1 MGALDGKVV
10 LITGAARGQGAA
22 EARLCVAQGAR
33 VVVTDV
39 LEADGKAVA
48 TGLGD
53 AARFVTHDVSDPDA
67 WDRAIA
73 ETIAA
78 FGRLDGLVNNA
89 GIYRPRPIPEETR
102 ESFNGVIQVNLVWT
116 FLGLRAALAPMRDAG
131 GGSIVNIASVA
142 GMVGYAHQSAY
153 GASKWGVRGLT
164 KVAALEYGADDIRVN
179 AVLPGPI
186 DTPML
191 PVERGEGVDI
201 NTRFRRQPIPRAGQP
216 EEVAAVVV
224 FLLSDAA
231 AYVTGAE
238 IVVDGGVSAGPHG
251 TPRSTGSSTATTTR
265 H

>member
-1 MGALDGKVV
+1 MGSLDSKVV
-10 LITGAARGQGAA
+10 LVTGGARGQGEA

-33 VVVTDV
+33 VVLTDV

-48 TGLGD
+48 NDLGD
-53 AARFVTHDVSDPDA
+53 AARFVTHDVTDPDA
-67 WDRAIA
+67 WDRAVA
-73 ETIAA
+73 ETLSA
-78 FGRLDGLVNNA
+78 FGRLDGLINNA
-89 GIYRPRPIPEETR
+89 GIYRPRPIVDETR
-102 ESFNGVIQVNLVWT
+102 DSFNMVLQVNLVGT
-116 FLGLRAALAPMRDAG
+116 FLGLRAAHGPMRDSG

-191 PVERGEGVDI
+191 PVQRGEGIDI
-201 NTRFRRQPIPRAGQP
+201 NTRFRRQPIPRAGRP
-216 EEVAAVVV
+216 DEVADVVV

-251 TPRSTGSSTATTTR
+251 TPRGADR
-265 H
+265 